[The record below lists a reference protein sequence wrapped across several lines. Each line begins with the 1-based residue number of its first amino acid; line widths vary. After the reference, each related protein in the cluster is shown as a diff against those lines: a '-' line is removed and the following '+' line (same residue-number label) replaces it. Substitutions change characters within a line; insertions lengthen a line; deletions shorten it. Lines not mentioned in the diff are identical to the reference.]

1 MVDGWRSDAFYEA
14 RRDELEKRV
23 GPRRFK
29 HSLGVSETAEKLA
42 CVYGADETAARV
54 AGLLHDWDKGYDD
67 PGILARAD
75 ELGMELDAELVAMPR
90 VLHGLTAAVA
100 LGRAFPFG
108 KKAYGCTKTKLIS
121 LFQSYI
127 IELSMESYRIKEDVP
142 MPQFSVSLDKV
153 VEKLREK
160 IGEIELRELFL
171 EVYAYWVQLIME
183 RRHPIYSKT
192 TEIWNSYM
200 PEQEVYRAEANPDPI
215 PYGRP

>member
-1 MVDGWRSDAFYEA
+1 MADWRSEEFYKE

-29 HSLGVSETAEKLA
+29 HSLGVSETAEALA
-42 CVYGADETAARV
+42 RVYGADKTAARM

-75 ELGMELDAELVAMPR
+75 ELGMELDAELSAMPR

-100 LGRAFPFG
+100 LGRAVPELPPNVLAAVARHTLGAVDMSDLDMIVYIADALEPGRKG
-108 KKAYGCTKTKLIS
+108 KMV
-121 LFQSYI
+121 Q
-127 IELSMESYRIKEDVP
+127 
-142 MPQFSVSLDKV
+142 
-153 VEKLREK
+153 KLREK
-160 IGEIELRELFL
+160 VGELELRDLFL
-171 EVYAYWVQLIME
+171 GVYAYWVQLIME
-183 RRHPIYSKT
+183 RRHPMYSKT

-200 PEQEVYRAEANPDPI
+200 PEQEVYRAEANPDPV

>member
-1 MVDGWRSDAFYEA
+1 MIVYIADA
-14 RRDELEKRV
+14 LEPGR
-23 GPRRFK
+23 
-29 HSLGVSETAEKLA
+29 
-42 CVYGADETAARV
+42 
-54 AGLLHDWDKGYDD
+54 KG
-67 PGILARAD
+67 
-75 ELGMELDAELVAMPR
+75 
-90 VLHGLTAAVA
+90 
-100 LGRAFPFG
+100 
-108 KKAYGCTKTKLIS
+108 
-121 LFQSYI
+121 
-127 IELSMESYRIKEDVP
+127 
-142 MPQFSVSLDKV
+142 KV

>member
-29 HSLGVSETAEKLA
+29 HSLDVSETAEKLA
-42 CVYGADETAARV
+42 RVYGADETAARV

-100 LGRAFPFG
+100 LGRAFPELPPEVLTAVERHTLG
-108 KKAYGCTKTKLIS
+108 DAGMSDLDMIV
-121 LFQSYI
+121 YI
-127 IELSMESYRIKEDVP
+127 ADALEPGRKG
-142 MPQFSVSLDKV
+142 KV

>member
-42 CVYGADETAARV
+42 RVYGADETAARV

-100 LGRAFPFG
+100 LGRAFP
-108 KKAYGCTKTKLIS
+108 
-121 LFQSYI
+121 
-127 IELSMESYRIKEDVP
+127 ELSPEVLTAVERHTLGDAGMSD
-142 MPQFSVSLDKV
+142 LDMIVYIADALEPGRKGKV

-160 IGEIELRELFL
+160 ICLLYTSPSPRD
-171 EVYAYWVQLIME
+171 A
-183 RRHPIYSKT
+183 
-192 TEIWNSYM
+192 
-200 PEQEVYRAEANPDPI
+200 
-215 PYGRP
+215 